1 MKRCTTMVIG
11 SLVGTSLL
19 LVGVSVMSVAH
30 HERPNGNTRSQIQP
44 QVSDLEKDQ
53 STFASD
59 MKQLRRDLRYHASAV
74 TVAKDRNFVRQD
86 LLNIVLDRWE
96 PAAQE
101 ARYRQASRRQPD
113 GEGAGERGGRAVT
126 DTGVD
131 EAADAPHDEAELD
144 GHGEHDGQPPPP
156 DARRCRL
163 RRCGFCR
170 RRERAKPCSSHP
182 GDSVRGSR
190 HGKQRVS
197 VAARAAGDG

>member
-1 MKRCTTMVIG
+1 MKRCTTMVVG

-96 PAAQE
+96 PAEESRDLERDQDLASIIGESFAAPAQE
-101 ARYRQASRRQPD
+101 LIHILEPASR
-113 GEGAGERGGRAVT
+113 
-126 DTGVD
+126 
-131 EAADAPHDEAELD
+131 
-144 GHGEHDGQPPPP
+144 
-156 DARRCRL
+156 
-163 RRCGFCR
+163 
-170 RRERAKPCSSHP
+170 S
-182 GDSVRGSR
+182 
-190 HGKQRVS
+190 
-197 VAARAAGDG
+197 